1 MKLQS
6 TYQYILLF
14 LLKVL
19 AAPINGKGYDDV
31 KTAAR
36 VARTLVYRE
45 SLTSLNTVDR
55 ISKYPVSFVEYY
67 SDCDDDGQPV
77 MLMISVSSS
86 NKNIE
91 AGSLTSLS
99 IRVGDHP
106 LNEHVNMQ
114 YPGGTHSS
122 TAGLPRINLKGKFIE
137 VNSTEDILKYEFS
150 FGKRHKDSIKWY
162 PGSPIHESRWV
173 KFKVEHI
180 YMVGGF
186 GNLAYIGEIGLE
198 EYLNAEIIKDFE
210 WTSLLNLEQEQ
221 KHLIV

>member
-1 MKLQS
+1 MQLLS
-6 TYQYILLF
+6 IYQFILLC
-14 LLKVL
+14 LLKVS
-19 AAPINGKGYDDV
+19 AAPINGKEYDDV

-55 ISKYPVSFVEYY
+55 ISNYPVSFVEYY
-67 SDCDDDGQPV
+67 SDCDNDGQPI
-77 MLMISVSSS
+77 MLMISISSS
-86 NKNIE
+86 NRNIE

-99 IRVGDHP
+99 IGVGDHP
-106 LNEHVNMQ
+106 LSEHVDTH
-114 YPGGTHSS
+114 YPGGTYSS
-122 TAGLPRINLKGKFIE
+122 TAGLPRINLKGKFVE

-150 FGKRHKDSIKWY
+150 FGKRHRDSIKWY

-186 GNLAYIGEIGLE
+186 GNLAYIGEIGLH
-198 EYLNAEIIKDFE
+198 EYLNAEIIEDSE
-210 WTSLLNLEQEQ
+210 WASLLNHGQTN
-221 KHLIV
+221 LIV